1 MRRENKFK
9 TGRNK
14 LLWGNNGRK
23 CLDSI
28 PHLSSNVFPLFYLSL
43 SFHFSLSLS
52 LGLYLFLSLSLA
64 IPLSASSYLPISLFI
79 AFILSFILCRCV
91 WMSLSPFSS
100 LFITLSV
107 SMSLSISHSLS
118 LAQFL
123 SHSFSSSAQN
133 LQFDLNNIYLN
144 SKMIHQWSDKWHH
157 LFHIVSSGAKEHS
170 GLKLFTWHW

>member
-9 TGRNK
+9 IGRNK

-43 SFHFSLSLS
+43 SFHLSLSLS
-52 LGLYLFLSLSLA
+52 LGLYLFLSLSRHSSLCFF
-64 IPLSASSYLPISLFI
+64 LSSNFSFYRIHSFFHALSLCLNVLISLF
-79 AFILSFILCRCV
+79 LSLYHLVCLYV
-91 WMSLSPFSS
+91 SLYLSLSVPR
-100 LFITLSV
+100 
-107 SMSLSISHSLS
+107 SISV
-118 LAQFL
+118 

-144 SKMIHQWSDKWHH
+144 SKMIHQ
-157 LFHIVSSGAKEHS
+157 
-170 GLKLFTWHW
+170 